1 MRFFFQFQNKKTFCC
16 WALVILFWF
25 ANLAYRPTLWTVI
38 GALGVMATLFGLF
51 VLLIGKWRT
60 SVWLLT
66 IAGVGLWL
74 LNTSKRVFWKDRLK
88 FEDLTIFT
96 DPTNFETVFHYPL
109 ECALAGVLAVGL
121 ILLCIKSFTADRSRL
136 TMTRRLAVSIIAL
149 VTGVA
154 SAFVALQNGQQQWMT
169 NINKGSN
176 VIANLLM
183 SSSIQYTS
191 PAAMMASDEPFPAV
205 TPVNNEKKPLSDIVL
220 ILQEST
226 MDPRRFKGVAP
237 QSLPNLEMFD
247 SPYATQQ
254 GALRV
259 HTFGGSTWR
268 SEFTALTG
276 LSTDD
281 FGVLAGS
288 VFYSAVFHIQDTL
301 WSRLKKAGYKIIIVT
316 PFTEGSY
323 NSGKAYRYM
332 GADEIIHVAE
342 LGWPGST
349 RKNVWDIPTA
359 KLLEMVRTVMDREH
373 DAPIAVYALT
383 MNEHGPYPNRK
394 DHTLKA
400 NDKNVDND
408 ALGRL
413 AEYVDRLEKASAA
426 TIEFDRWIQERNR
439 PTVMV
444 RFGDHQ
450 PALGWKGGYHT
461 SMNRPDYITDYTLVD
476 NQVQGKEKAFPLTDI
491 VFLPSMILER
501 VGVPMGR
508 FYETASTMK
517 LICHGL
523 YQDCANKQIL
533 KAYQNEIYVNQR
545 IAE

>member
-1 MRFFFQFQNKKTFCC
+1 MRFPIKNKQAFFLWT
-16 WALVILFWF
+16 LIILFWV

-38 GALGVMATLFGLF
+38 GTLGIMAALFGSF
-51 VLLIGKWRT
+51 VLLTGKCRT
-60 SVWLLT
+60 SVWFLT
-66 IAGVGLWL
+66 IIGMGLWL
-74 LNTSKRVFWKDRLK
+74 LNAGKRTFWKDRLK

-109 ECALAGVLAVGL
+109 ECALASVLLTGL
-121 ILLCIKSFTADRSRL
+121 ILLCFKAFTADHSRL
-136 TMTRRLAVSIIAL
+136 TMPYRLAISTIAIIA
-149 VTGVA
+149 GVA
-154 SAFVALQNGQQQWMT
+154 SAFVALQNGQKQWMT

-183 SSSIQYTS
+183 SSKIQYTS
-191 PAAMMASDEPFPAV
+191 PATTMASDESFPAV
-205 TPVNNEKKPLSDIVL
+205 TPINNAKKPLSDIVL

-226 MDPRRFKGVAP
+226 MDPRRFKGVDF
-237 QSLPNLEMFD
+237 QTLPNLEMFD

-259 HTFGGSTWR
+259 HTYGGGTWR

-288 VFYSAVFHIQDTL
+288 VFYSAVFHVQDTL

-323 NSGKAYRYM
+323 NSGKAYRHM

-383 MNEHGPYPNRK
+383 MNEHGPYPSKK
-394 DHTLKA
+394 DHALKA

-426 TIEFDRWIQERNR
+426 TVAFDRWIKERSR

-450 PALGWKGGYHT
+450 PALRWKAGYHT
-461 SMNRPDYITDYTLVD
+461 SMARPDYITDYTLVD
-476 NQVQGKEKAFPLTDI
+476 NQAQGKEEALPLTDI
-491 VFLPSMILER
+491 VFLPSLILER

-508 FYETASTMK
+508 FYETTSTMK
-517 LICHGL
+517 SLCQGL

>member
-1 MRFFFQFQNKKTFCC
+1 MRFPFQNKTAFCI
-16 WALVILFWF
+16 WTLVIIFWI
-25 ANLAYRPTLWTVI
+25 ANLAYRPTVWTVI
-38 GALGVMATLFGLF
+38 GALGVMAALFGLF
-51 VLLIGKWRT
+51 VLLTGKWRT
-60 SVWLLT
+60 SVCFLT
-66 IAGVGLWL
+66 ILGVGLWL
-74 LNTSKRVFWKDRLK
+74 LNAGKRTFWKDRLK

-96 DPTNFETVFHYPL
+96 DPANFETVFHYPL
-109 ECALAGVLAVGL
+109 ECTLTGVLLIGL
-121 ILLCIKSFTADRSRL
+121 LLLCIKTFTADRSHL
-136 TMTRRLAVSIIAL
+136 TMTHRLAVSMIAL
-149 VTGVA
+149 VAGVA
-154 SAFVALQNGQQQWMT
+154 SANFALQNGQQQWMT

-183 SSSIQYTS
+183 SSKIQYSS
-191 PAAMMASDEPFPAV
+191 PATMMASNEQFPTV
-205 TPVNNEKKPLSDIVL
+205 TPIDNASKPLSDIVL

-226 MDPRRFKGVAP
+226 MDPRLFKGVDSK
-237 QSLPNLEMFD
+237 SLPNLEMFD

-254 GALRV
+254 GTLRV
-259 HTFGGSTWR
+259 HTYGGGTWR

-288 VFYSAVFHIQDTL
+288 VFYSAVFHVQDTL

-316 PFTEGSY
+316 PFSEGSY
-323 NSGKAYRYM
+323 NSGKAYRHM

-342 LGWPGST
+342 LGWPGSP
-349 RKNVWDIPTA
+349 RKNVWNIPTA
-359 KLLEMVRTVMDREH
+359 NLLEMVRTVMEREH
-373 DAPIAVYALT
+373 NGPIAVYALT
-383 MNEHGPYPNRK
+383 MNEHGPYPNKK

-400 NDKNVDND
+400 NDSKVDNGLL
-408 ALGRL
+408 ASL
-413 AEYVDRLEKASAA
+413 AEYIDRLEKASAA
-426 TIEFDRWIQERNR
+426 TVEFDRWVRERNR

-450 PALGWKGGYHT
+450 PALSWKGGYHT
-461 SMNRPDYITDYTLVD
+461 SMNKPDYITDYTLVD
-476 NQVQGKEKAFPLTDI
+476 NQVQGTEEALPLTDI

-501 VGVPMGR
+501 VGVPMGH

-517 LICHGL
+517 SLCQGL
-523 YQDCANKQIL
+523 YQDCADKQLL

>member
-1 MRFFFQFQNKKTFCC
+1 MRFSIQNKKVFCL
-16 WALVILFWF
+16 WIFAILFWV

-38 GALGVMATLFGLF
+38 GAFGVMATLFGLV
-51 VLLIGKWRT
+51 VLLTGKWRT

-66 IAGVGLWL
+66 ILGAGLWL
-74 LNTSKRVFWKDRLK
+74 LNAGKRFFWKDRLK

-96 DPTNFETVFHYPL
+96 DPANFETVFHYPL
-109 ECALAGVLAVGL
+109 ECTLACVLLVAL
-121 ILLCIKSFTADRSRL
+121 ILLCIKAFTADCSRL
-136 TMTRRLAVSIIAL
+136 TMTRRLTVSIISL
-149 VTGVA
+149 VAGVA
-154 SAFVALQNGQQQWMT
+154 SATIALQNGQQQWMT
-169 NINKGSN
+169 NIGKGSN

-183 SSSIQYTS
+183 SSKIQYTS
-191 PAAMMASDEPFPAV
+191 PAAMMANGESFPAV
-205 TPVNNEKKPLSDIVL
+205 TPIDNAKKTLSDIVL

-226 MDPRRFKGVAP
+226 MNPRRFKGVDS

-259 HTFGGSTWR
+259 HTYGGGTWR
-268 SEFTALTG
+268 SEFAVLTG

-281 FGVLAGS
+281 FGILAGS
-288 VFYSAVFHIQDTL
+288 VFYSAVFHVQDSL

-323 NSGKAYRYM
+323 NSGKAYRHM

-342 LGWPGST
+342 LGWPCST
-349 RKNVWDIPTA
+349 RKNVWDIPTNN
-359 KLLEMVRTVMDREH
+359 LLEMVRTVMEREH
-373 DAPIAVYALT
+373 NGPIAVYALT
-383 MNEHGPYPNRK
+383 MNEHGPYPNKK
-394 DHTLKA
+394 DHSLKA
-400 NDKNVDND
+400 IDAKVDNGQL
-408 ALGRL
+408 ASL
-413 AEYVDRLEKASAA
+413 AEYVDRLEKASLA
-426 TIEFDRWIQERNR
+426 TVEFDRWVRERNR

-450 PALGWKGGYHT
+450 PAIRWKNGYHT
-461 SMNRPDYITDYTLVD
+461 GMERPEYITDYTLVD
-476 NQVQGKEKAFPLTDI
+476 NQVTGKEEALPLTDI
-491 VFLPSMILER
+491 VFLPSLILER

-508 FYETASTMK
+508 FYETSAAMK
-517 LICHGL
+517 SLCQGL
-523 YQDCANKQIL
+523 YQDCPDKRLL

>member
-1 MRFFFQFQNKKTFCC
+1 MHFPIQSKKAFILWT
-16 WALVILFWF
+16 LVFVFWV

-38 GALGVMATLFGLF
+38 GTLGVTASLFGLF
-51 VLLIGKWRT
+51 LLLTGKWRT
-60 SVWLLT
+60 SAWWLT
-66 IAGVGLWL
+66 IVGVGLWL
-74 LNTSKRVFWKDRLK
+74 LNAVKRAFWKDRLK

-109 ECALAGVLAVGL
+109 ECTLAGVLLVGL
-121 ILLCIKSFTADRSRL
+121 MLLCYKAFTADRSFL
-136 TMTRRLAVSIIAL
+136 TMTRRVMVSAITIVA
-149 VTGVA
+149 GIA
-154 SAFVALQNGQQQWMT
+154 SATIALQNGQQQWMT
-169 NINKGSN
+169 NIGKGSN

-183 SSSIQYTS
+183 SSKIQYTS
-191 PAAMMASDEPFPAV
+191 PAAIMASEEQFPVIIPIDNAQ
-205 TPVNNEKKPLSDIVL
+205 KPLSDVVL

-226 MDPRRFKGVAP
+226 MDPRRFKGVDP
-237 QSLPNLEMFD
+237 ESLPNLQMFN

-259 HTFGGSTWR
+259 HTYGGGTWR
-268 SEFTALTG
+268 SEFSALTG

-288 VFYSAVFHIQDTL
+288 VFYSAVFHVHDSL
-301 WSRLKKAGYKIIIVT
+301 WSRLKAAGYKIIIVT
-316 PFTEGSY
+316 PFAEGSY
-323 NSGKAYRYM
+323 NSGKAYRHM
-332 GADEIIHVAE
+332 GADEIIHVAD
-342 LGWPGST
+342 LGWEGSN
-349 RKNVWDIPTA
+349 RKNVWNIPTA
-359 KLLEMVRTVMDREH
+359 NLLEMVRTVMDREH
-373 DAPIAVYALT
+373 DGPIAVYALT
-383 MNEHGPYPNRK
+383 MNEHGPYPSRK

-400 NDKNVDND
+400 NDKKVDND

-426 TIEFDRWIQERNR
+426 TVEFDRWVQERSR
-439 PTVMV
+439 PTLMV

-450 PALGWKGGYHT
+450 PSIRWNAGYHT
-461 SMNRPDYITDYTLVD
+461 SMVRPDYITDYTLID
-476 NQVQGKEKAFPLTDI
+476 NQVKGKEETLPLTDI
-491 VFLPSMILER
+491 IFLPSMILER

-517 LICHGL
+517 SLCQGL

-533 KAYQNEIYVNQR
+533 KAYQNEIYANQR